1 MAESAINLYDAA
13 VAQLREVAAAMQL
26 DPGATDLLARCKR
39 ELTVSIP
46 VAMDG
51 GHVRTFVGYRMQHN
65 VARGPAKGGIR
76 YHPGVTPDEVRGL
89 AMLMTWKC
97 AVVDIPF
104 GGAKGGVTVDPRQL
118 SRGELERL
126 TRRYTYEL
134 GDFIG
139 PTTDIPAPDMNTD
152 GQVMAWLMDTY
163 SVMHGA
169 TTPAVVTGKPVFLG
183 GTLGRVEA
191 TGRGCL
197 FTAQEAARHS
207 GLQPEGLT
215 VAVQGMGNVG
225 GIAARLMA
233 DAGFKV
239 VAMCDSKSGVHNAN
253 GLDAAAVIAHQREH
267 RTVVGYAG
275 AEAVSVPELLEL
287 PCDILLPAAIEG
299 QITAQNAARIKA
311 RIIVEGANGP
321 TTPDADPILHDR
333 GVLVVPDILANAGGV
348 LVSYLEWVQDLQH
361 YFWDEAEVNDRL
373 RRAMQRAFAGVAAAA
388 AERKVT
394 LRQAAVRLAV
404 ERVVQAMNV
413 RGLYP

>member
-1 MAESAINLYDAA
+1 
-13 VAQLREVAAAMQL
+13 
-26 DPGATDLLARCKR
+26 
-39 ELTVSIP
+39 
-46 VAMDG
+46 
-51 GHVRTFVGYRMQHN
+51 
-65 VARGPAKGGIR
+65 
-76 YHPGVTPDEVRGL
+76 
-89 AMLMTWKC
+89 
-97 AVVDIPF
+97 
-104 GGAKGGVTVDPRQL
+104 
-118 SRGELERL
+118 
-126 TRRYTYEL
+126 
-134 GDFIG
+134 
-139 PTTDIPAPDMNTD
+139 
-152 GQVMAWLMDTY
+152 
-163 SVMHGA
+163 
-169 TTPAVVTGKPVFLG
+169 
-183 GTLGRVEA
+183 
-191 TGRGCL
+191 
-197 FTAQEAARHS
+197 
-207 GLQPEGLT
+207 
-215 VAVQGMGNVG
+215 
-225 GIAARLMA
+225 
-233 DAGFKV
+233 
-239 VAMCDSKSGVHNAN
+239 
-253 GLDAAAVIAHQREH
+253 LDAAAVIAHQREH